1 MKHLFSL
8 GLAVLLSFFL
18 VSPVQ
23 AKIISK
29 EKGTVTVAAGEVIND
44 DLFIGAESVDIA
56 GTVNG
61 DIYVGAGT
69 VNFSGRVSGD
79 LVVGA
84 GIVVIDKAIIGDSL
98 IVGAGTVTIDDQ
110 TRIGGSLLAGT
121 GTLDNQARVG
131 RNVMVGA
138 GTTKLNNTVGGEV
151 RLGTGTLSLGPK
163 TVINGDLTYAS
174 EEEIS
179 QDEKAVIRGEV
190 SKHQT
195 PQFKQWDRQAMR
207 EKMAKVWFAAK
218 LGMTAMSF
226 FGTLL
231 VGLVM
236 LWLMGKPTQAISEK
250 IQGSL
255 LASLGWGLVLLFVA
269 PPALMLLMFTVIGA
283 PLALIFGLLLVIDLY
298 LAKIFAALALGK
310 VISRNFGWKKLTAP
324 AIFFVG
330 LVVYYLLRLIPVVG
344 MFVRLLALLAGL
356 GGVWLYKKQLLA
368 KK

>member
-1 MKHLFSL
+1 MLNK
-8 GLAVLLSFFL
+8 LALLSALILSLFL
-18 VSPVQ
+18 VSPVE
-23 AKIISK
+23 AKVITK
-29 EKGTVTVAAGEVIND
+29 EKGTISVGAAEVIND
-44 DLFIGAESVDIA
+44 DLFIGAETVDIA

-84 GIVVIDKAIIGDSL
+84 GTVIIDKAIIGDSL

-310 VISRNFGWKKLTAP
+310 TPLEALAWGPINSMS
-324 AIFFVG
+324 
-330 LVVYYLLRLIPVVG
+330 VVQEIG
-344 MFVRLLALLAGL
+344 AQKGLLAREKLEEYLQNAPEN
-356 GGVWLYKKQLLA
+356 YKARKV
-368 KK
+368 

>member
-1 MKHLFSL
+1 MLNK
-8 GLAVLLSFFL
+8 LALLSALILSLFL
-18 VSPVQ
+18 VSPVE
-23 AKIISK
+23 AKVITK
-29 EKGTVTVAAGEVIND
+29 EKGTISVGAAEVIND
-44 DLFIGAESVDIA
+44 DLFIGAETVDIA

-84 GIVVIDKAIIGDSL
+84 GTVIIDKAIIGDSL

-121 GTLDNQARVG
+121 GMLDNQARVG

-138 GTTKLNNTVGGEV
+138 GTIKLNNTVGGEA
-151 RLGTGTLSLGPK
+151 RMGTGTLSLGPK

-174 EEEIS
+174 EEEID

-190 SKHQT
+190 TKHQV
-195 PQFKQWDRQAMR
+195 PKSKQWDRQAMR
-207 EKMAKVWFAAK
+207 EKMAKVLFAAK
-218 LGMTAMSF
+218 LGMTTISF

-236 LWLMGKPTQAISEK
+236 LWLMGKPIQAISDK
-250 IQGSL
+250 IQTSL
-255 LASLGWGLVLLFVA
+255 GASLGWGLVLLFVA
-269 PPALMLLMFTVIGA
+269 PPALMLLMFTVIGV
-283 PLALIFGLLLVIDLY
+283 PLALIFGLLFAIDLY
-298 LAKIFAALALGK
+298 LAKIFASLALGK
-310 VISRNFGWKKLTAP
+310 VISHNFGWKQLSP
-324 AIFFVG
+324 AAVFFVG